1 MKLVSSMKRV
11 RAFTTSIGVVA
22 VVACA
27 QARVEPESPA
37 PQTSAA
43 QENAAQTSAARASA
57 ARASASRATSAPT
70 RDYFVFVASEATDE
84 IWLIR
89 FGPDGA
95 RVERRHETGLNRA
108 EPDGP
113 HGVAVSPGGRHYYV
127 TNGHGTP
134 YGSLWKYDANT
145 SDVIGRVELGLFPAS
160 MQVSPDGLYVYA
172 VNFNLHGDMVPSS
185 VSIVAA
191 NEMLEVA
198 RLETCTMPHGS
209 RFNPQGTKHYSTC
222 MMDEMLIEIDAR
234 QFEVARHFMLSKGG
248 EHGMAGK
255 PRHAHGSAQTHAGG
269 HGASAGHAGG
279 HGMETPPAANT
290 KCSPTWAA
298 TSSDGSRVYVACN
311 AANDIVEIDVERWSL
326 LRRIPAGNGVY
337 NLATTRNG
345 KLLIATNKRGQSVS
359 IINIADGRELA
370 NIPTLRPVVH
380 GVAISDDDRYAFISV
395 EGYGS
400 QPGTVEII
408 DLTAL
413 ARVASV
419 DVGQM
424 AGGIDFWRS
433 EERR

>member
-1 MKLVSSMKRV
+1 MMFVSSSRRGHALGARLAGFAGNV
-11 RAFTTSIGVVA
+11 AAGIGILTIA
-22 VVACA
+22 GCA
-27 QARVEPESPA
+27 STRTPA
-37 PQTSAA
+37 DAA
-43 QENAAQTSAARASA
+43 PADAAGAGARAADATA
-57 ARASASRATSAPT
+57 APAASAPT
-70 RDYFVFVASEATDE
+70 RDYLVFVASEAVDE
-84 IWLIR
+84 ISLIR
-89 FGPDGA
+89 FGPGGA
-95 RVERRHETGLNRA
+95 RIERQHETGLNRA

-113 HGVAVSPGGRHYYV
+113 HGLAVAPGGRYYYV

-145 SDVIGRVELGLFPAS
+145 SEVLGRVELGLFPAS

-222 MMDEMLIEIDAR
+222 MMDEMLIEIDAT
-234 QFEVARHFMLSKGG
+234 QFEVSRHFMLSKGS
-248 EHGMAGK
+248 EHGMAGR
-255 PRHAHGSAQTHAGG
+255 PRHGD
-269 HGASAGHAGG
+269 HGAMKAQSAAD
-279 HGMETPPAANT
+279 T

-298 TSSDGSRVYVACN
+298 SSSDGRRVYVACN
-311 AANDIVEIDVERWSL
+311 AANDIVEIDVEKWTL

-337 NLATTRNG
+337 NLAATRNG

-359 IINIADGRELA
+359 IFNIADGRELA
-370 NIPTLRPVVH
+370 RIATLRPVVH

-400 QPGTVEII
+400 EPGTVEII
-408 DLTAL
+408 DLNAL
-413 ARVASV
+413 VRVASV

-424 AGGIDFWRS
+424 AGGIDFWKS
-433 EERR
+433 EAR

>member
-1 MKLVSSMKRV
+1 MKFVSSMKRA

-22 VVACA
+22 VAACA

-43 QENAAQTSAARASA
+43 RASA
-57 ARASASRATSAPT
+57 PT
-70 RDYFVFVASEATDE
+70 KDYLVFVASEATDE

-134 YGSLWKYDANT
+134 YGSLWKYDAST

-234 QFEVARHFMLSKGG
+234 QFEIARHFMLSKGG

-255 PRHAHGSAQTHAGG
+255 PRHAAGSAQT
-269 HGASAGHAGG
+269 HAGG

-311 AANDIVEIDVERWSL
+311 AASDIVEIDVEKWSL

-359 IINIADGRELA
+359 IINLTDGREIA
-370 NIPTLRPVVH
+370 KIPTQRPVVH

-395 EGYGS
+395 EGYGA
-400 QPGTVEII
+400 QPGTVEVI
-408 DLTAL
+408 DLNTYT
-413 ARVASV
+413 RVASV

-433 EERR
+433 ESR